1 MKFKINKIMYE
12 LMGKKFDETD
22 TTFLELDPV
31 FDTATQA
38 IYDQQLRN
46 KYFNEGL
53 EYGYK
58 EGFYDGS
65 CPEKSPK
72 YCNCSCKCRF

>member
-1 MKFKINKIMYE
+1 MMYE
-12 LMGKKFDETD
+12 LMGKKFDETE
-22 TTFLELDPV
+22 TTVLELEPV
-31 FDTATQA
+31 FDTATQL

-46 KYFNEGL
+46 KYFSEGI
-53 EYGYK
+53 EYGYR
-58 EGFYDGS
+58 EGFHDGR